1 MGTGGIVPTKFWQN
15 FQLSLRSFI
24 WPKRFPQFLIKFK
37 SLSPPN
43 FKTFRC
49 HCTKKK
55 KKRIKKNVKANVIS
69 RDHVSLKN
77 YLCHLINL
85 NVSHFT
91 IITFSPFFLP
101 PSPLIMP
108 QWDWKLYGG
117 AFKFHSLDA
126 TSKWLWSHCSCRQ
139 PAIPKKSCNVQLL
152 HECVTL

>member
-1 MGTGGIVPTKFWQN
+1 VP
-15 FQLSLRSFI
+15 L
-24 WPKRFPQFLIKFK
+24 
-37 SLSPPN
+37 
-43 FKTFRC
+43 
-49 HCTKKK
+49 HKKE
-55 KKRIKKNVKANVIS
+55 RIKKNVKANVIS
-69 RDHVSLKN
+69 GDHVSSKN

-108 QWDWKLYGG
+108 QWDWTLYGV
-117 AFKFHSLDA
+117 AFKILSLDA

-152 HECVTL
+152 HECIHLITIFDTKIFSWLYFGKETVILFIHFVKTT